1 MGFFDLFR
9 KNKTDDER
17 DLEEATRK
25 SKSEQISA
33 PVPSMS
39 LEDTKQVVIKMLAE
53 NSKIQ
58 AIKFVKDNT
67 GVGLKEAKDF
77 VESIERTCV
86 IDYQSVQQRQNS
98 QFANFISP
106 DLEQKVRNLLA
117 QGQKMEAI
125 KLVKDSTDLGL
136 KECKEYVESL

>member
-9 KNKTDDER
+9 KKKTDDER

-25 SKSEQISA
+25 SKSEKISA

-53 NSKIQ
+53 NSKLQ

-67 GVGLKEAKDF
+67 GVG
-77 VESIERTCV
+77 S
-86 IDYQSVQQRQNS
+86 N
-98 QFANFISP
+98 
-106 DLEQKVRNLLA
+106 
-117 QGQKMEAI
+117 
-125 KLVKDSTDLGL
+125 
-136 KECKEYVESL
+136 